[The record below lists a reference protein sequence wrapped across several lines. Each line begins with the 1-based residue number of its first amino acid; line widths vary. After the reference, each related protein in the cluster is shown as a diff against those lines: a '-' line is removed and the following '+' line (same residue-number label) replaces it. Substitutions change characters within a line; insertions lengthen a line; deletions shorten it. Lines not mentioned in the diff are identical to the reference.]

1 MRSGTEKTHLGQ
13 VVLMGRGREIV
24 SRPQHNWKDD
34 LGPRAREIRA
44 LLAFMSNDHHRI
56 RNFVVTEIPRSG
68 GPIPPQEISRRL
80 QLRPDR
86 VAEILDELER
96 NLFFVVRND
105 RGAVVWAFPVT
116 AEPTRHRLK
125 LDSGERLWAA

>member
-1 MRSGTEKTHLGQ
+1 MSQ

-34 LGPRAREIRA
+34 LEPKAREIRT
-44 LLAFMSNDHHRI
+44 LLAFMSDDHHRI

-68 GPIPPQEISRRL
+68 APIPPHEISRRL

-96 NLFFVVRND
+96 NLFFLVRND
-105 RGAVVWAFPVT
+105 QGAVVWAFPVT

-125 LDSGERLWAA
+125 FSSGERLWAA